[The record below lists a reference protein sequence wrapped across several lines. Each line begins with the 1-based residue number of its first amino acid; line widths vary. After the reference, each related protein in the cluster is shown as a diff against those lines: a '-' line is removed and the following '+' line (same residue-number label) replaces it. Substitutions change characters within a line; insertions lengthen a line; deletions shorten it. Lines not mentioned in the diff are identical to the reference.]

1 MPELRTP
8 RLAIRPL
15 VAADAAACRKALEAT
30 DDAEFERWLAWAV
43 AAPAALS
50 DLGQPPLGERAIVL
64 AATREVVGLV
74 GLVPSLGPFAQ
85 IEGAAPGG
93 PWTLEI
99 GLYWALAP
107 GHRGHGYA
115 TEAAGELARFA
126 FAALNPARL
135 VATTEHANAAS
146 QAVMRRLGM
155 RILANRHAEPSWL
168 QAVGILEARE
178 LAAKSLGAQ

>member
-1 MPELRTP
+1 MGTAMPELRTP
-8 RLAIRPL
+8 RVAIRPL
-15 VAADAAACRKALEAT
+15 VAADAPACREALEAP
-30 DDAEFERWLAWAV
+30 DDAHFERWLAWAV

-50 DLGQPPLGERAIVL
+50 DLRQPPLGERAIVL
-64 AATREVVGLV
+64 AATGEVVGLV

-107 GHRGHGYA
+107 GHRGRGYA
-115 TEAAGELARFA
+115 TEAAGALARFA

-146 QAVMRRLGM
+146 LAVMRRLGM
-155 RILANRHAEPSWL
+155 RVLANPHAEPSWL
-168 QAVGILEARE
+168 QAVGILERAT
-178 LAAKSLGAQ
+178 